1 MTLSRT
7 ARIAIAII
15 GLSLSS
21 LLLPLQPVTAQDQPP
36 PDKVLSAGEIDAL
49 VAPVALYPDQLLAKV
64 LIASTYPL
72 EVVEADRWAASNASL
87 KGSALDDAVAK
98 QSWDDN
104 VKSLAATPTVLKMM
118 SERLDWTQKLGDTFL
133 SQEKDV
139 TDAVQRLRRKA
150 QEHGT
155 LKTTAQQTVT
165 TQNVSDYQA
174 SGGGGGGGGEVQYQ
188 QGSDGGSGSQVIVIE
203 PSEPN
208 TVYVPYY
215 DTQTAYGSWPYPSY
229 PPYSYPP
236 PYGYGW
242 AAAGLGFLAGA
253 AIAGGWWNS
262 GVGWGNGGVYVN
274 HNNFNNFNRNNI
286 NNINRNNVRNGQR
299 WNHNVNHR
307 KGVGYGNNGLR
318 DKYGRNSGRG
328 ANGRQDFRG
337 RGDANRVAN
346 NLGGRNGVGNNG
358 IGNRNGVGNNRG
370 GVGNN
375 GIGGRNGVGN
385 NGVGGRNGVGNNGV
399 GNRNGVGNNRGG
411 VGNNGVGNNRGN
423 YGNNRMASNPS
434 RGGSSSF
441 GNRGGGMD
449 RSSYGSGGRGGGFDG
464 VGRGSSTRQF
474 SSRGSS
480 SMRSSGA
487 RSSGGGMRSSGGGR
501 GGGGGGRGGGGR
513 RR

>member
-1 MTLSRT
+1 MSLSRT
-7 ARIAIAII
+7 ARIAIATI
-15 GLSLSS
+15 GLVLSS
-21 LLLPLQPVTAQDQPP
+21 LPISVQPVAAQDQPP
-36 PDKVLSAGEIDAL
+36 PDKALSAGEIEAL
-49 VAPVALYPDQLLAKV
+49 VAPIALYPDQLLAKV

-72 EVVEADRWAASNASL
+72 EVVEADRWAQSNANL
-87 KGSALDDAVAK
+87 KGSALDSAAAK

-104 VKSLAATPTVLKMM
+104 VKSLTATPAVLKMM
-118 SERLDWTQKLGDTFL
+118 SDRLDWTQKLGDTFL

-165 TQNVSDYQA
+165 TQNVSDYQV
-174 SGGGGGGGGEVQYQ
+174 SGGGGGGGEVQYQ
-188 QGSDGGSGSQVIVIE
+188 GEQSGSGQSQVIVIE
-203 PSEPN
+203 PTEPN

-215 DTQTAYGSWPYPSY
+215 DTQTAYGGWPYPSY

-253 AIAGGWWNS
+253 AIAGGWWNC
-262 GVGWGNGGVYVN
+262 GVGWGNGGVYIN

-286 NNINRNNVRNGQR
+286 NNINRNNIRNGQR
-299 WNHNVNHR
+299 WNHQVNHR

-346 NLGGRNGVGNNG
+346 NLGGNRGGIGGRDG
-358 IGNRNGVGNNRG
+358 IGNNRNGIGNNRG
-370 GVGNN
+370 G
-375 GIGGRNGVGN
+375 IGN
-385 NGVGGRNGVGNNGV
+385 NGVGGRNGLGNNGV
-399 GNRNGVGNNRGG
+399 GNRNGVGNNRG
-411 VGNNGVGNNRGN
+411 NF
-423 YGNNRMASNPS
+423 GNNRMASNPS
-434 RGGSSSF
+434 RGGGFGNNSSF
-441 GNRGGGMD
+441 GNRGGSSYGNRGGGLD

-480 SMRSSGA
+480 SMRSSGGGF
-487 RSSGGGMRSSGGGR
+487 RSSGGGMR
-501 GGGGGGRGGGGR
+501 GGGGGRGGGGR